1 MMARTLLTTCCF
13 ALLCSPSFAQ
23 LDIPPL
29 PESPAVGQDG
39 IAEPFQPE
47 ALTRGPVHEAF
58 AEQINANPSLGIL
71 VAQAPPEAIDEIPP
85 EYKPQ
90 GDNIVWI
97 PGYWW
102 WDEDASGYLWVSGVW
117 RAVPPGQQWVAGYW
131 AQADDGFQWVS
142 GFFTSQQPDELV
154 YQEAPPIS
162 LDNGPTIPAPS
173 DEHFWNPGHWDAG
186 YQWHAGYWQPLQED
200 RVWIP
205 SRWVATPQGCCFVP
219 GHWDYQ
225 LASRGQLFAPVRFAD
240 PCPPQYVY
248 QPTCAIQP
256 SVLAM
261 HLFVQPRWRTYCF
274 GDWYDQ
280 CATGSVYSYANYHTG
295 GFGYCPLFAYS
306 RARYARSGINL
317 ALRLG
322 SWNRYFTSN
331 RGFRPRRTFASQ
343 RLFAR
348 QNLNRPFSNF
358 VNIGVNFRDFAL
370 RNSGIR
376 GGSRGRI
383 GGSLVA
389 GRNNNGLRFQKI
401 NAQQIRRERERSQVI
416 RTVAKQRAK
425 RESVVSTS
433 KVLQRGLARSN
444 TSIGGR
450 QRTDIFRDRTPP
462 GRSSVS
468 ERSRTTV
475 RSGNTPGGQI
485 NRSLSRS
492 GSNRNRSNTSPAR
505 NSSSSRSRSKTQLP
519 GNIVKVQDK
528 AKQRPAVGPKLP
540 GTRTGRTK
548 TTSKNDVVIRSQSP
562 GKTASN
568 TSSSR
573 TRSSA
578 TTSGNKSRNVVSSR
592 TRTPASQPNV
602 NSRTGNGSQVG
613 ARGTSSTTRGTSSRS
628 SRSSSSQA
636 TTKTTTKAPSSNSRA
651 KASSSRTNSR
661 TSSTSRLGSSG
672 RTRSSSTPSTRSR
685 SNSGASSSRTSSS
698 STRNRSTPPISSRSS
713 SSRSSSSSTRR
724 QSSTPPSSSRSS
736 RSSSNSSRTRSSSPP
751 PTSSRSR
758 SSSSSSRSSSSPSIR
773 SRSNSG
779 ASSSRTSSSST
790 RSRSTPPISSRSG
803 SSRSSS
809 SSTRRQS
816 STPPSSSRSSRSS
829 SNSSRSSSSRP
840 SSSRSRSSSSSS
852 RSSSSLSSRSRSN
865 SSSARSSS
873 SRSRSSSSSSRSG
886 SSRSGGSSKS
896 SSRSRRKK

>member
-1 MMARTLLTTCCF
+1 MARTLLTTCCF
-13 ALLCSPSFAQ
+13 ALLCSPGFAQ

-29 PESPAVGQDG
+29 PESPAFGQDG

-58 AEQINANPSLGIL
+58 AEQINSNPSLGIL

-85 EYKPQ
+85 EYKPE

-102 WDEDASGYLWVSGVW
+102 WDEDASDYLWVSGVW
-117 RAVPPGQQWVAGYW
+117 RAVPPEQQWVAGYW
-131 AQADDGFQWVS
+131 TEADGGFQWVS
-142 GFFTSQQPDELV
+142 GFFTSQQPDQLV

-162 LDNGPTIPAPS
+162 LDNGPTMPAPS
-173 DEHFWNPGHWDAG
+173 DEHFWNPGHWDTG
-186 YQWHAGYWQPLQED
+186 YQWHAGYWQPLRED
-200 RVWIP
+200 WVWIP
-205 SRWVATPQGCCFVP
+205 SRWVATPHGCCFVP

-256 SVLAM
+256 SVLTM
-261 HLFVQPRWRTYCF
+261 HLFVRPRWRTYCF
-274 GDWYDQ
+274 GDWYDA
-280 CATGSVYSYANYHTG
+280 CSTGRIYSYANFHTG
-295 GFGYCPLFAYS
+295 RFGYCPLFAYS
-306 RARYARSGINL
+306 RARYARNGINL

-322 SWNRYFTSN
+322 GWNRYFTSN

-348 QNLNRPFSNF
+348 QNRNRPFSNY
-358 VNIGVNFRDFAL
+358 VNIGVNLRDLAL
-370 RNSGIR
+370 GSRGIR
-376 GGSRGRI
+376 GGSRGLI
-383 GGSLVA
+383 GGSLAA
-389 GRNNNGLRFQKI
+389 GRNTGLRFQKI

-433 KVLQRGLARSN
+433 KVLQRGLARTN
-444 TSIGGR
+444 TSVGGR
-450 QRTDIFRDRTPP
+450 QRTDIFRDRKPQ

-475 RSGNTPGGQI
+475 RSGNKPGGQI
-485 NRSLSRS
+485 NRSLSQS
-492 GSNRNRSNTSPAR
+492 GSNRGRSNTSSGR
-505 NSSSSRSRSKTQLP
+505 NSSTSSSRRKTQLP
-519 GNIVKVQDK
+519 DGIVKIQDK
-528 AKQRPAVGPKLP
+528 VKHRPAVGPKLP
-540 GTRTGRTK
+540 DTRTGRTK
-548 TTSKNDVVIRSQSP
+548 TTLKNGVVIRSQSP
-562 GKTASN
+562 GKAAS
-568 TSSSR
+568 SSNPSLSR
-573 TRSSA
+573 TRSAA
-578 TTSGNKSRNVVSSR
+578 TTSATKSRNAISSR
-592 TRTPASQPNV
+592 TRTPASQTKV
-602 NSRTGNGSQVG
+602 NSRSENGSETG
-613 ARGTSSTTRGTSSRS
+613 TRGTTASSRNS
-628 SRSSSSQA
+628 SR
-636 TTKTTTKAPSSNSRA
+636 
-651 KASSSRTNSR
+651 
-661 TSSTSRLGSSG
+661 SRLGSSN
-672 RTRSSSTPSTRSR
+672 RTRSTSTPSTRSR
-685 SNSGASSSRTSSS
+685 SNVGSTSSRTSPS
-698 STRNRSTPPISSRSS
+698 STRNKSTAPISSRSS
-713 SSRSSSSSTRR
+713 SARSTSSATQRK
-724 QSSTPPSSSRSS
+724 SSTPPISSRSS
-736 RSSSNSSRTRSSSPP
+736 RSSSNSSRTRSTSPP
-751 PTSSRSR
+751 SSSRSR

-773 SRSNSG
+773 SRSNLGST
-779 ASSSRTSSSST
+779 SSRSSSSST

-829 SNSSRSSSSRP
+829 S
-840 SSSRSRSSSSSS
+840 SRSRSSSPSSLRSRSSSSNS

-896 SSRSRRKK
+896 SSRSRRNK